1 MHNDKESPATLTL
14 LDDDLSFQVVRFS
27 GHEALNQPFRF
38 DIEVIGLAPALNL
51 ERLLHQP
58 AFLEFGHDQGIHG
71 VLDSAGCEHRSGH
84 RVAYKLVLV
93 SRLQTLDRQR
103 CRRVF
108 QCASVPMILRQL
120 LEEHGLPTGSYRFE
134 LATGHYPLRPFCIQ
148 YEETDLA
155 LLQRLCEEEG
165 IHYHFEHQRDGHVLV
180 LADDGLS
187 FPQEPLLMP
196 LRSDALDEHHQPVIS
211 ELFQR
216 HDAPLSRARP
226 SARNPGAPDSG
237 DGAANHSFTTAR
249 HFPAREQQHRDQLS
263 RRHLE
268 RLRCRHLQIHG
279 QSNHGALRSGRI
291 VQVAEH
297 PLANFNDQ
305 WLVTEIRHQGRHA
318 SILLDDTAGVAPGY
332 RNQFSAIPWSTVF
345 RPALEQSRPSI
356 PGYQPAQVCGPSGQP
371 ATVDEDGRVQVT
383 LWPATQS
390 ANGVSTGLWLPLT
403 LTTAEDWIDPARLP
417 VAGSEVP
424 VIFLDSDPDRPVL
437 CTAMSPRPQPRRPP
451 PREPRGDTR
460 LLFDWLLNRSDLAP

>member
-27 GHEALNQPFRF
+27 GHEALNQPYRF

-93 SRLQTLDRQR
+93 SRIQALDRQR

-108 QCASVPMILRQL
+108 QHASVPMILRQL
-120 LEEHGLPTGSYRFE
+120 LEEHGLPADSYRFE

-165 IHYHFEHQRDGHVLV
+165 VHYHFEHHRDGHVLV
-180 LADDGLS
+180 LADDSLS

-196 LRSDALDEHHQPVIS
+196 LRSDALDEHHEPVIS

-216 HDAPLSRARP
+216 HDAPLFPGCP
-226 SARNPGAPDSG
+226 SARNPGAPDIS
-237 DGAANHSFTTAR
+237 DGAANHAFATAR

-263 RRHLE
+263 RRQLE

-279 QSNHGALRSGRI
+279 QSNQGALRSGRI

-297 PLANFNDQ
+297 PLASFNDQ
-305 WLVTEIRHQGRHA
+305 WLVTEMRHQGCHA
-318 SILLDDTAGVAPGY
+318 SILLDDTAGMAPGY
-332 RNQFSAIPWSTVF
+332 RNQFIAIPWSTEF
-345 RPALEQSRPSI
+345 RPALKQPRPSI
-356 PGYQPAQVCGPSGQP
+356 PGYQPAQVCGPVGQP
-371 ATVDEDGRVQVT
+371 ATVDENGRVQVI
-383 LWPATQS
+383 LWPAIQS
-390 ANGVSTGLWLPLT
+390 ANEVSTGLWLPLA

-417 VAGSEVP
+417 VAGSEVL

-437 CTAMSPRPQPRRPP
+437 CTAMSPRPQPRHPR

>member
-1 MHNDKESPATLTL
+1 MHNDKESPTTLTL

-27 GHEALNQPFRF
+27 GHEALNQPYRF

-71 VLDSAGCEHRSGH
+71 LLDSASCEHRSGH

-93 SRLQTLDRQR
+93 SRLQALDRQR

-108 QCASVPMILRQL
+108 QCASVPMMLRQL
-120 LEEHGLPTGSYRFE
+120 LEEHGLPASSYRFE
-134 LATGHYPLRPFCIQ
+134 LTTGNYPLRPFCIQ

-180 LADDGLS
+180 LADDSLS

-196 LRSDALDEHHQPVIS
+196 LRSDALGEHHEPVIS

-216 HDAPLSRARP
+216 HDAPLSPGRP
-226 SARNPGAPDSG
+226 GARNPGAPDVG
-237 DGAANHSFTTAR
+237 DGAANHSFATAR
-249 HFPAREQQHRDQLS
+249 HFRAREQQHREQLS
-263 RRHLE
+263 RRQLE

-279 QSNHGALRSGRI
+279 QSNQGALRSGRI
-291 VQVAEH
+291 VQVAGH

-305 WLVTEIRHQGRHA
+305 WLVTEIRHEGRHA
-318 SILLDDTAGVAPGY
+318 SILLDDAAGVAKGY

-345 RPALEQSRPSI
+345 RPALNQSRPSI
-356 PGYQPAQVCGPSGQP
+356 PGYQPGQVCGPVGQP
-371 ATVDEDGRVQVT
+371 ATVDEDGRVQVI

-390 ANGVSTGLWLPLT
+390 TNEVSTGLWLPLA
-403 LTTAEDWIDPARLP
+403 LTTVEDWIDPARLP
-417 VAGSEVP
+417 VAGSEVL

-437 CTAMSPRPQPRRPP
+437 CTAMSPKPQPRRPR